1 MKNINKKLINLI
13 KLYHISSTDKLKN
26 APYELVNQNV
36 KILHEDNLSSFI
48 QTKVTD
54 NAEKELRQEF
64 GKEESN

>member
-1 MKNINKKLINLI
+1 MKNINQKLINLI
-13 KLYHISSTDKLKN
+13 KLYHMPSTDKLKN

-36 KILHEDNLSSFI
+36 KILYEDNFSSFI

-64 GKEESN
+64 GKEENN